1 MDLNSKVHYKIL
13 PIYIQKV
20 DKNVKR
26 GNKTADIS
34 NNREEA
40 IKNKILLS
48 TPNGKSSFAYQ
59 KLFLKVRSKDATEY

>member
-1 MDLNSKVHYKIL
+1 M
-13 PIYIQKV
+13 
-20 DKNVKR
+20 
-26 GNKTADIS
+26 ADIS

-48 TPNGKSSFAYQ
+48 TTNGKSSFAYQ